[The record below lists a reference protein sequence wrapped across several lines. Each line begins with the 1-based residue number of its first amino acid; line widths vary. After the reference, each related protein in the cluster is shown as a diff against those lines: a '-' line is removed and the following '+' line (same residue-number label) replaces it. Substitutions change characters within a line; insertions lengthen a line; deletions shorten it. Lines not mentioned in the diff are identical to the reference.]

1 MSGEVGKR
9 DICVEQRQGGL
20 KSINDTHPAYDAL
33 GYPMIHPYGEHGYHF
48 GYKMT
53 NPQTGQPMEKKV
65 SSQKFYCHRIMV
77 RQGLPNF
84 LHRSK
89 QLFNQYLVDMFC
101 KFEGEQLL
109 YLKLNQKDLRVES
122 YEHLRDALVND
133 KDLHEVGKTTVL
145 PSSHVGSPR
154 YYQQKAQD
162 ALAYVSEF
170 GKPDL
175 FITMTCNP
183 QWPEITRELYP
194 GQKPNER
201 HDIIC
206 RVFKQKLDKLKEF
219 LLKTNV
225 FGEQVAHIH
234 TIEFQKVKPFNA
246 INVDS
251 NVLHAKLSYPD

>member
-1 MSGEVGKR
+1 M
-9 DICVEQRQGGL
+9 
-20 KSINDTHPAYDAL
+20 
-33 GYPMIHPYGEHGYHF
+33 
-48 GYKMT
+48 
-53 NPQTGQPMEKKV
+53 
-65 SSQKFYCHRIMV
+65 
-77 RQGLPNF
+77 
-84 LHRSK
+84 
-89 QLFNQYLVDMFC
+89 FNQYLVDMFC

-122 YEHLRDALVND
+122 YEHLRDAMVND

-194 GQKPNER
+194 GQKPHER

-234 TIEFQKVKPFNA
+234 TIEFQKVIQLLFT
-246 INVDS
+246 IS
-251 NVLHAKLSYPD
+251 FQ